1 MGHAGADTLN
11 VRDILVA
18 EPHRVW
24 FASRALLRGPLLRSC
39 RQRRACEHETEKR
52 KGCDWSQIQCGAN
65 SHPGPPLVRSASSIT
80 VNSTG
85 VAITQQ
91 RMSGPLRPRPAP
103 PHRGRAAA
111 RRARCSVAARPRR
124 AARARPAAP
133 ERRGDPRAV
142 VPRTPYSSTTRIL
155 ILRISTGSCSSTRLY
170 IASVSSMSASC
181 SSLLVPGS

>member
-1 MGHAGADTLN
+1 MTRPALVSKCTLNGAGSGSGSWLIDRRSSAEAPHLLLRAALEYCAAGGAKVATVMRHAGADTLN

-91 RMSGPLRPRPAP
+91 RMSGRLRPRPAP

-111 RRARCSVAARPRR
+111 RRARCSVAARQRR
-124 AARARPAAP
+124 AARPRPAAP
-133 ERRGDPRAV
+133 
-142 VPRTPYSSTTRIL
+142 
-155 ILRISTGSCSSTRLY
+155 
-170 IASVSSMSASC
+170 
-181 SSLLVPGS
+181 

>member
-1 MGHAGADTLN
+1 MAPGQVRDAWSIDRRSSAEAPHPLLRAALKNCAAGRAKVATVMRHAGADTLN

-133 ERRGDPRAV
+133 
-142 VPRTPYSSTTRIL
+142 
-155 ILRISTGSCSSTRLY
+155 
-170 IASVSSMSASC
+170 
-181 SSLLVPGS
+181 